1 MEYNMVILCVVAGL
15 FLFSGLGFAIL
26 SLIYTWLK
34 LKLEEITERL
44 S

>member
-1 MEYNMVILCVVAGL
+1 MEYSMVILCVVVGF
-15 FLFSGLGFAIL
+15 FLFTGLGFAIL
-26 SLIYTWLK
+26 SLIYTWLR